1 MSVWSLYMARP
12 ASILIVDDS
21 LASRNK
27 LTEILEAQGYLV
39 AVATSAEEA
48 IPLFSEQEFNLII
61 TELMLPGMSGLNM
74 MKLVKE
80 HSPDSDVV
88 IISSN
93 ASSFNTLKSLRQGAY
108 DFIVK
113 PIDDETVLYNVI
125 ERALEKQEQ
134 GRKKQYVINDLND
147 KNRALNESLAM
158 MKVVNQICVL
168 LTSTF
173 DIASI
178 LQKLTETATEHL
190 QATRG
195 YLLLLDK
202 SGENLN
208 VKVCTGIDPVSTAA
222 FRLSKGKGISGQVV
236 ATGKPTVIGKTSD
249 ESVTASIAEEDPDG
263 VLIAAPSLL
272 SVPLQVQGRVA
283 GALTISGGC
292 DGKPFTEEH
301 LEFLS
306 MLSRYASIAIEN
318 AGVVYNLK
326 KQR

>member
-1 MSVWSLYMARP
+1 MARP
-12 ASILIVDDS
+12 AHILIVDDS
-21 LASRNK
+21 LTSINK

-48 IPLFSEQEFNLII
+48 IPVFLEQEFDLVI

-74 MKLVKE
+74 MKIIKE
-80 HSPDSDVV
+80 KRPDCDVV

-93 ASSFNTLKSLRQGAY
+93 ASSFNTLKSLRQGAH

-113 PIDDETVLYNVI
+113 PIDDETVLYNVV

-134 GRKKQYVINDLND
+134 GRKKQHLVTELTE
-147 KNRALNESLAM
+147 KNKGLHDSLAM
-158 MKVVNQICVL
+158 MKTVNKICVL

-173 DIASI
+173 DIAVI

-202 SGENLN
+202 SGQNLN
-208 VKVCTGIDPVSTAA
+208 VKVCTGIDPVSTAS
-222 FRLSKGKGISGQVV
+222 FRLAVGTGISGQVV
-236 ATGKPTVIGKTSD
+236 SSGKPIVVEKTSD
-249 ESVTASIAEEDPDG
+249 EAISASIREEDPDG
-263 VLIAAPSLL
+263 VLLAAPSIL
-272 SVPLQVQGRVA
+272 SVPLQVNGRTA
-283 GALTISGGC
+283 GAVTISGGC
-292 DGKPFTEEH
+292 GGKPFTEDH

-306 MLSRYASIAIEN
+306 MLSHYASIAIEN

-326 KQR
+326 KKR

>member
-1 MSVWSLYMARP
+1 MARP
-12 ASILIVDDS
+12 AHILIVDDS
-21 LASRNK
+21 ITSSNK

-39 AVATSAEEA
+39 AVGASAEEA
-48 IPLFSEQEFNLII
+48 IVLFNSQEFDLVI

-74 MKLVKE
+74 MKIIKE
-80 HSPDSDVV
+80 RRPECDVV
-88 IISSN
+88 IVSSN

-113 PIDDETVLYNVI
+113 PIDDEAVLYNVI

-134 GRKKQYVINDLND
+134 NRKKQLLLTELTE
-147 KNRALNESLAM
+147 KNKGLNESLAM
-158 MKVVNQICVL
+158 MKIVNKICVL

-173 DIASI
+173 DIAGI

-202 SGENLN
+202 SGTNLN
-208 VKVCTGIDPVSTAA
+208 IKVCTGIDPASTVKFKLAQ
-222 FRLSKGKGISGQVV
+222 GKGISGQVV
-236 ATGKPTVIGKTSD
+236 AGGKPVMIANTSD
-249 ESVTASIAEEDPDG
+249 ENFLAGIMEEDPEG
-263 VLIAAPSLL
+263 GMLATPSIL
-272 SVPLQVQGRVA
+272 SVPLLVKGRVA
-283 GALTISGGC
+283 GALTLSGGC
-292 DGKPFTEEH
+292 SGKPFNEDH

-318 AGVVYNLK
+318 AGVVHNLK
-326 KQR
+326 KLR

>member
-1 MSVWSLYMARP
+1 MARP
-12 ASILIVDDS
+12 AHILIVDDS
-21 LASRNK
+21 LTSSNK
-27 LTEILEAQGYLV
+27 FTEILEAQGYLV
-39 AVATSAEEA
+39 AVAASAEEA
-48 IPLFSEQEFNLII
+48 IPIFNEQEFDLVI
-61 TELMLPGMSGLNM
+61 TELMLPGMSGLNL
-74 MKLVKE
+74 MKIIKE
-80 HSPDSDVV
+80 RRPESDIV
-88 IISSN
+88 IVSSN

-113 PIDDETVLYNVI
+113 PIDDEAVLYNVI

-134 GRKKQYVINDLND
+134 GRKKQLLVTELTE
-147 KNRALNESLAM
+147 KNKGLNESLAM
-158 MKVVNQICVL
+158 MRIVNQLCVL

-173 DIASI
+173 DIAGI

-202 SGENLN
+202 SATKLN
-208 VKVCTGIDPVSTAA
+208 IKVCNGIDPIST
-222 FRLSKGKGISGQVV
+222 SKFWLERGKGVSGQVV
-236 ATGKPTVIGKTSD
+236 SSGKPIIIGNTSD
-249 ESVTASIAEEDPDG
+249 EKWLFAIMEEDSEG
-263 VLIAAPSLL
+263 VMLAPPSIL
-272 SVPLQVQGRVA
+272 SVPLNVKGRVA

-292 DGKPFTEEH
+292 NGKPFNDEH

-318 AGVVYNLK
+318 AGVVHNLK

>member
-1 MSVWSLYMARP
+1 MARP

-21 LASRNK
+21 TASRNN
-27 LTEILEAQGYLV
+27 LTEILEAQGYHV
-39 AVATSAEEA
+39 AVAASAEEA
-48 IPLFSEQEFNLII
+48 IPLFSGQEFSLII

-74 MKLVKE
+74 MKIVKE
-80 HSPDSDVV
+80 RSPDSYVV

-113 PIDDETVLYNVI
+113 PIDDEAVLYNVI

-134 GRKKQYVINDLND
+134 GRKKHYVIKELQDRN
-147 KNRALNESLAM
+147 KSLNESLAM
-158 MKVVNQICVL
+158 MKVINQICVL

-178 LQKLTETATEHL
+178 LKKLTEMATEHL

-195 YLLLLDK
+195 YLLLFDK
-202 SGENLN
+202 NSTNLN
-208 VKVCTGIDPVSTAA
+208 VKVCTGLDPISSASL
-222 FRLSKGKGISGQVV
+222 RLESGRGISGQV
-236 ATGKPTVIGKTSD
+236 AAGGKPLIVGKITD
-249 ESVTASIAEEDPDG
+249 ESYVASIREEDPDG
-263 VLIAAPSLL
+263 VLLAAPSILC
-272 SVPLQVQGRVA
+272 VPLLVRGRSV

-292 DGKPFTEEH
+292 NGKPFTEEH

-306 MLSRYASIAIEN
+306 TLSRYASIAIEN

-326 KQR
+326 KKR

>member
-1 MSVWSLYMARP
+1 MARP
-12 ASILIVDDS
+12 AHILVVDDS
-21 LASRNK
+21 PSSISK

-39 AVATSAEEA
+39 AIAASAEEA
-48 IPLFSEQEFNLII
+48 IPQFNTKDFDLVI

-74 MKLVKE
+74 MKIMKE
-80 HSPDSDVV
+80 RRPDIDVV

-113 PIDDETVLYNVI
+113 PIDDETMLYNVI
-125 ERALEKQEQ
+125 EKALDKQEQ
-134 GRKKQYVINDLND
+134 GLKKQLLVAELTE
-147 KNRALNESLAM
+147 KNKGLNESLAN
-158 MKVVNQICVL
+158 MKIVNQICVL

-173 DIASI
+173 DIAAI
-178 LQKLTETATEHL
+178 LQKLTETAAEHL

-202 SGENLN
+202 SGTNLN
-208 VKVCTGIDPVSTAA
+208 VKVCTGIDPLTTTKFKLARGAGVS
-222 FRLSKGKGISGQVV
+222 GKVV
-236 ATGKPTVIGKTSD
+236 ASGNAIIITNTSD
-249 ESVTASIAEEDPDG
+249 ESFLDDIMLEDPEG
-263 VLIAAPSLL
+263 VMLATPSVL

-292 DGKPFTEEH
+292 NGKPFNDEH
-301 LEFLS
+301 LDFLA

-326 KQR
+326 KKR

>member
-1 MSVWSLYMARP
+1 MARP
-12 ASILIVDDS
+12 AHILIVDDS
-21 LASRNK
+21 LTSSNK
-27 LTEILEAQGYLV
+27 FTEILEAQGYLV
-39 AVATSAEEA
+39 AVAASAEEA
-48 IPLFSEQEFNLII
+48 IPIFNEQEFDLVI

-74 MKLVKE
+74 MKIIKE
-80 HSPDSDVV
+80 RRPESDIV
-88 IISSN
+88 IVSSN

-113 PIDDETVLYNVI
+113 PIDDEAVLYNVI

-134 GRKKQYVINDLND
+134 GRKKQLLVTELTE
-147 KNRALNESLAM
+147 KNRGLNESLAM
-158 MKVVNQICVL
+158 MRIVNQLCVL

-173 DIASI
+173 DIAEI

-202 SGENLN
+202 SATKLN
-208 VKVCTGIDPVSTAA
+208 IKVCNGIDPIST
-222 FRLSKGKGISGQVV
+222 SKFWLERGKGVSGKVV
-236 ATGKPTVIGKTSD
+236 SSGKPIIIGNTSD
-249 ESVTASIAEEDPDG
+249 ENWLFAIMEEDSEG
-263 VLIAAPSLL
+263 VMLATPSIL
-272 SVPLQVQGRVA
+272 SVPLNVKGRVA

-292 DGKPFTEEH
+292 NGKPFNDEH

-318 AGVVYNLK
+318 AGVVHNLK

>member
-1 MSVWSLYMARP
+1 MARP
-12 ASILIVDDS
+12 ANILVVDDS
-21 LASRNK
+21 TTSCSK

-39 AVATSAEEA
+39 AVAHTAEEA
-48 IPLFSEQEFNLII
+48 IPIFNSQEFNLVI
-61 TELMLPGMSGLNM
+61 TELLLPGMSGLNM
-74 MKLVKE
+74 LKIIKE
-80 HSPDSDVV
+80 TRPDTDVV

-113 PIDDETVLYNVI
+113 PIDDETVLYNMI

-134 GRKKQYVINDLND
+134 NLKKQLLVAELKEKNKGLND
-147 KNRALNESLAM
+147 SLAM
-158 MKVVNQICVL
+158 MKIVNQICL
-168 LTSTF
+168 ILTSTF
-173 DIASI
+173 DIAGI

-190 QATRG
+190 KATRG

-202 SGENLN
+202 GGLNLS
-208 VKVCTGIDPVSTAA
+208 VKVCTGIPPQATAA
-222 FRLSKGKGISGQVV
+222 FMLAVGKGISGV
-236 ATGKPTVIGKTSD
+236 AVSSGNPIIVEKTYDDAFSTGIS
-249 ESVTASIAEEDPDG
+249 EEDPDG
-263 VLIAAPSLL
+263 ILLAPPSIL
-272 SVPLQVQGRVA
+272 SVPLQVKGRIA

-292 DGKPFTEEH
+292 DGKPFNEEH

-326 KQR
+326 KKH

>member
-1 MSVWSLYMARP
+1 MARP
-12 ASILIVDDS
+12 AHILIVDDS
-21 LASRNK
+21 LTSRNK
-27 LTEILEAQGYLV
+27 FTEILEAQGYLV
-39 AVATSAEEA
+39 AVASSAEEA
-48 IPLFSEQEFNLII
+48 IPIFNLQEFDLVI

-74 MKLVKE
+74 MKILKE
-80 HSPDSDVV
+80 RRPECDIV
-88 IISSN
+88 IVSSN

-113 PIDDETVLYNVI
+113 PIDDETILYNVI
-125 ERALEKQEQ
+125 ERALEKQDQ
-134 GRKKQYVINDLND
+134 GRKKQLLVTELAE
-147 KNRALNESLAM
+147 KNKGLNESLAM
-158 MKVVNQICVL
+158 MKVVNQICLL

-173 DIASI
+173 DIAGI

-190 QATRG
+190 QASRG

-202 SGENLN
+202 SGSHLN
-208 VKVCTGIDPVSTAA
+208 VKVCTGIDPINTVKFKLASGT
-222 FRLSKGKGISGQVV
+222 GISGQVV
-236 ATGKPTVIGKTSD
+236 ASGKPIIIGDLSD
-249 ESVTASIAEEDPDG
+249 QTFLTAILEEDPDG
-263 VLIAAPSLL
+263 VLLATPSVL

-292 DGKPFTEEH
+292 NGKPFNEEH